1 MECRISDQIAAEAG
15 RWDAR
20 LRAPDCSEDDRARF
34 AEWRDAD
41 PERRLAFERAQE
53 IVTIF
58 RDNRARADIR
68 ALRDAALFASR
79 RHRRGR
85 RLWAALAAGV
95 AAVAVAAI
103 VWTALPE
110 HAWHASL
117 QQLIAS
123 IDTLLARSHLAIHAT
138 DVGERATVTLA
149 DGSIVELNSK
159 TRIEVAFSR
168 HTRSVELIE
177 GQALFQVA
185 RNSRRPF
192 VVRAADR
199 AVTAVGTA
207 FDVRLDATSVRVTL
221 LDGKVTIQDAAS
233 KAESSAPPRRETQLV
248 PGQQFV
254 ARLAGAGDA
263 GGEGSAPAASKEGTR
278 NVAVRTLDVTKV
290 TAWRDGRIFLE
301 DLPLAEALAEMNK
314 YSHIQI
320 RIGDPALAQ
329 VRINGMFRAGRQQ
342 AFVTALEQYFPIAA
356 RREGEATIVLVRKL

>member
-254 ARLAGAGDA
+254 ARLAGADA
-263 GGEGSAPAASKEGTR
+263 SDDGGASPASNVVTGSGT
-278 NVAVRTLDVTKV
+278 VRTIDVTKV

-301 DLPLAEALAEMNK
+301 DLTLAEALTEMNK
-314 YSHIQI
+314 HSRIQI

-329 VRINGMFRAGRQQ
+329 VRVNGMFRAGRQQ
-342 AFVTALEQYFPIAA
+342 AFVTALEQYFPITA
-356 RREGEATIVLVRKL
+356 RRENDATIVLVRKL